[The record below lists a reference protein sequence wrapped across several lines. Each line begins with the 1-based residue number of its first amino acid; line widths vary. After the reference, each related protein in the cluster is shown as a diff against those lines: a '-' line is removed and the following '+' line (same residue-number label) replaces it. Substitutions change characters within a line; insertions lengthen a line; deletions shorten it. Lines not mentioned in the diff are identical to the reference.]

1 MSETTV
7 IKQTVHKVFIANLS
21 FKTKSKDLGNFLG
34 AAGKVLKVFIVR
46 QGRRS
51 LGYGFASFSS
61 LEEAEKA
68 AKELSG
74 KELDGREVNIQ
85 VASPQEAKKKQAAKK
100 VSKEED
106 NKEISGSNQKE
117 NVDELPARDDSIKEK
132 TKETAAKDV
141 STKEAPKDISTK
153 DSSSKDQVNDEGSE
167 PSASIFV
174 ANLPF
179 RAGVSN
185 LYSLFKNYN
194 VTYAMIARQ
203 KSRNPGR
210 RGRSKG
216 YGFVELESVEEQQRV
231 LKEFGTVELKGRPIH
246 IRAATSQKKNSVRR
260 RKPSSQENDKKVE
273 KSEEKPKKT
282 RKRRNNRKKQEETV
296 DSVKQA
302 EEAVKEVK
310 KEDGVSAA
318 HTAAEAVKEV
328 KKEDGIKAAKEAAEG
343 VKEIKKED
351 VLNPTQGIF

>member
-7 IKQTVHKVFIANLS
+7 IKQTVFIANLS

-74 KELDGREVNIQ
+74 KELDGR
-85 VASPQEAKKKQAAKK
+85 
-100 VSKEED
+100 EED

-282 RKRRNNRKKQEETV
+282 RKRRNNRKKQEEAV

-310 KEDGVSAA
+310 KEDGVRGW
-318 HTAAEAVKEV
+318 H
-328 KKEDGIKAAKEAAEG
+328 
-343 VKEIKKED
+343 
-351 VLNPTQGIF
+351 QGC